1 MSIGSQGELSNNPAW
16 CDAPDF
22 VCRELGEPQIAIWPI
37 GDIHRHS
44 PSGWQCVFSD
54 DAASGDLADS
64 VAITFN
70 EPQVAVRACR
80 DSVWR

>member
-1 MSIGSQGELSNNPAW
+1 MSISTQVELSNNAAW

-22 VCRELGEPQIAIWPI
+22 VRRELGEPQIAIWPF
-37 GDIHRHS
+37 GDIHRDS
-44 PSGWQCVFSD
+44 SSGWQCIFSN
-54 DAASGDLADS
+54 DATGGDLADS
-64 VAITFN
+64 VAIAFN